1 MRARPRRRGA
11 DRVERDPRRRRP
23 RPART
28 TNGRLGGEQIAQLRR
43 RVAGTEAG
51 LSDTVADMNRATT
64 NVQRAVRARLHDLSE
79 QELTRV
85 SCEVADALFERIHQI
100 ARVRAAMNAAR
111 D

>member
-1 MRARPRRRGA
+1 
-11 DRVERDPRRRRP
+11 
-23 RPART
+23 
-28 TNGRLGGEQIAQLRR
+28 
-43 RVAGTEAG
+43 
-51 LSDTVADMNRATT
+51 MNRATT